1 MINERG
7 RHISGLIQ
15 RLRKQLCG
23 AQVGFGQGKKDE
35 LLAVIV
41 VAGALV
47 VCWIVLRDQ
56 RLKRQGRTSGQDG
69 RGGR

>member
-1 MINERG
+1 V
-7 RHISGLIQ
+7 HKSGLAKGN
-15 RLRKQLCG
+15 LP
-23 AQVGFGQGKKDE
+23 VKDE
-35 LLAVIV
+35 LLAVI